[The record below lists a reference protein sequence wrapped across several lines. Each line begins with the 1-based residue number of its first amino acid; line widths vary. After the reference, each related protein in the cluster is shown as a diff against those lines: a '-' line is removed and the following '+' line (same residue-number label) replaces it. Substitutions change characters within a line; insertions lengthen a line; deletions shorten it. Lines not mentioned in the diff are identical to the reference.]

1 MVEVYKDN
9 VLLDAM
15 PGDYLQAVL
24 SNLSAGSYTFRAEA
38 SNDYGGTAS
47 TSQTLT
53 ISAPANVPPSV
64 GLTSPSS
71 GQSFT
76 TGTAV
81 TLSANASDSDGSIA
95 RVEFY
100 VDGSKIGQDTSSP
113 YSLSWTSTAG
123 SHSVYARAVD
133 NAGAATNSGTASI
146 TVTTPNVPP
155 TVSLSS
161 PANGQSFTTGT
172 AVTLSA
178 NASDSDG
185 SIARVEFYVDGSKIG
200 QDTSSPYS
208 LSWTST
214 AGSHSVYARAVD
226 NAGAAT
232 NSGTAS
238 ITVTTPNV
246 PPTVSLSSPANGQS
260 FTTGTAVTLSANASD
275 SDGSIARVEFYVDGS
290 KIGQD
295 TSSPYSLSWTSTA
308 GSHSVYARAV
318 DNAGAATNS
327 STASI
332 TVANANVAPSITLTS
347 PTTSQSFITGD
358 TVTLSANASDSDGSI
373 ARVEFYVD
381 GSKIGQDTSS
391 PYSLNWTSTAGSHNI
406 YARAVDNAGAATDSG
421 SAAITVA
428 NPPVPPPASDSP
440 TATPLPLSSGS
451 FSKTEVITYYDDT
464 AKWVLGQVASVTDV
478 ATGLVQSA
486 TSYDPATALPTATS
500 AFGKPQSSMTYY
512 ADGTLATVKDGR
524 NNTTTFSN
532 WKRGIPQT
540 IQYADGKSQT
550 AVVNNAGWIESV
562 TNEVAAKTCYSY
574 DAMGRLSG
582 ITYPSETQDNVC
594 NTSKWANTARSFV
607 PVASAEYGIPA
618 GHWRLTEATGN
629 AVKITYYDGLWRPL
643 LVREYDA
650 GNVSGTERFTRTT
663 YDANGRVDFQS
674 YPSTSSSPSTGV
686 WTFYDPLGRVTSAS
700 QDSELGPLTTTTEYL
715 DGFRIRVTNPRGFQ
729 TVSSYLAYDQPTTD
743 WPLTINAPNGAS
755 TTIAR
760 DVFGKPLSL
769 ARGGITRSYSYNANQ
784 ELCLSVEP
792 ETGATLYSYDAA
804 GNLASSASGLP
815 ASTACGASNTRTVY
829 RSYDARNR
837 LSTLTFPDGNGN
849 QSRTYTNDGLPST
862 VTTSNGGNTVSN
874 GYSYNKRRL
883 LAGESQIPDTLQTA
897 WSIGYG
903 YNSLG
908 QLVSETDPGSV
919 TVNYTVNAFG
929 QATGLTASVNGGAA
943 TPLASNA
950 SYYPNGALKQFTYGN
965 GIIHT
970 MTQNARQLPGRSTD
984 GTVLDLA
991 TAFDANGNVASV
1003 TDYTGSAR
1011 QSRTLGYDG
1020 LDRLTGASS
1029 PMFGTVAYRYDTAD
1043 NLTRVWIDGGNLPRD
1058 HTYCYNTTTNRL
1070 DFVRN
1075 GTNCASS
1082 PAAITLAYDVQ
1093 GNLSGKNGTAYAFD
1107 YGNRLRSTAGLTYRY
1122 DADGRRVRQDSAG
1135 SQLKYS
1141 YYAKDG
1147 RLVWQRDEPAGK
1159 RINNVYFAGSLLSEI
1174 SRPIG
1179 TDTVT
1184 FSYFHTDALG
1194 SPIAKTNGA
1203 GTPIETSEYEPY
1215 GKLVNRA
1222 NDDRA
1227 GYTGHVMDSAS
1238 GLTYMQQRYYD
1249 PVCGCFLSVDPVT
1262 AYSNPIGAFS
1272 RYWYASNNPYKFK
1285 DPDGRQSRPGS
1296 SSEEY
1301 HEDYVPPPP
1310 PPEPKTLEPVVV
1322 TASPVTSTVKTLADS
1337 LGNFFGLKEQ
1347 WLVSN
1352 GMWRGA
1358 NGKMNS
1364 LSWQGNRWTGARSA
1378 VLRDAKQFARAGQ
1391 ALFAVSATISI
1402 VDGTQAAMNGDGY
1415 GVTKAGV
1422 DLGWGVA
1429 GAMGGPVGMFGAG
1442 VYGLASFGVQI
1453 PAVSQYTVEPMTNGM
1468 CSLSGNC

>member
-1 MVEVYKDN
+1 LAYASDPDGGIQYVSFYVDGVFKGDVNGTPYTMSWTATPGTHTIRAQATDDMGETRNSTTVSITVNNPPPN
-9 VLLDAM
+9 VA
-15 PGDYLQAVL
+15 P
-24 SNLSAGSYTFRAEA
+24 
-38 SNDYGGTAS
+38 
-47 TSQTLT
+47 T
-53 ISAPANVPPSV
+53 IS
-64 GLTSPSS
+64 LTSPGN

-76 TGTAV
+76 TGNAV
-81 TLSANASDSDGSIA
+81 TLSATASDSDGSIA

-100 VDGSKIGQDTSSP
+100 VDGSKVGQDISSP

-146 TVTTPNVPP
+146 TVTNANVPP
-155 TVSLSS
+155 TVSLTS
-161 PANGQSFTTGT
+161 PTSGQTFATGA

-185 SIARVEFYVDGSKIG
+185 SIARVEFYLDGSKVG
-200 QDTSSPYS
+200 EDTSSPYS
-208 LSWTST
+208 LTWTST
-214 AGSHSVYARAVD
+214 TGSHS
-226 NAGAAT
+226 
-232 NSGTAS
+232 
-238 ITVTTPNV
+238 
-246 PPTVSLSSPANGQS
+246 
-260 FTTGTAVTLSANASD
+260 
-275 SDGSIARVEFYVDGS
+275 
-290 KIGQD
+290 
-295 TSSPYSLSWTSTA
+295 
-308 GSHSVYARAV
+308 
-318 DNAGAATNS
+318 
-327 STASI
+327 
-332 TVANANVAPSITLTS
+332 
-347 PTTSQSFITGD
+347 
-358 TVTLSANASDSDGSI
+358 
-373 ARVEFYVD
+373 
-381 GSKIGQDTSS
+381 
-391 PYSLNWTSTAGSHNI
+391 I
-406 YARAVDNAGAATDSG
+406 YARAVDNAGAAANSST
-421 SAAITVA
+421 ATITVSA
-428 NPPVPPPASDSP
+428 PLVPPPPASESP
-440 TATPLPLSSGS
+440 TATPLPSVPGS
-451 FSKTEVITYYDDT
+451 VSKTEVITYHDNT
-464 AKWVLGQVASVTDV
+464 TKWVLGQVASVTDV

-486 TSYDPATALPTATS
+486 TTYDPVTALPTATY
-500 AFGKPQSSMTYY
+500 AFGKPQSTMTYN

-540 IQYADGKSQT
+540 IQYADGTSQT
-550 AVVNNAGWIESV
+550 AAVNDAGWITSV
-562 TNEVAAKTCYSY
+562 TDENGYATGYGY

-582 ITYPSETQDNVC
+582 ITYPTGDSTV
-594 NTSKWANTARSFV
+594 WASTARSFV

-618 GHWRLTEATGN
+618 GHWRLTETTGN

-650 GNVSGTERFTRTT
+650 GNVSGTQRFTRTA
-663 YDANGRVDFQS
+663 YDAAGRVSFTS
-674 YPSTSSSPSTGV
+674 YPSTSSNPTTGL
-686 WTFYDPLGRVTSAS
+686 WTLYDALGRVTSVS
-700 QDSELGPLTTTTEYL
+700 QDSELGLLTTTTEYL

-769 ARGGITRSYSYNANQ
+769 ARGGVTRSYSYNAHQ
-784 ELCLSVEP
+784 ELCRSVEP
-792 ETGATLYSYDAA
+792 ETGATLYGYDAA

-849 QSRTYTNDGLPST
+849 QSWTYTNDGLPST

-883 LAGESQIPDTLQTA
+883 LTGESLIPDTLMTT

-903 YNSLG
+903 YNGLG
-908 QLVSETDPGSV
+908 QRVSETDPGNV
-919 TVNYTVNAFG
+919 TVAYGVNALG
-929 QATGLTASVNGGAA
+929 QTTGVTASVGGGAA

-965 GIIHT
+965 GIVHT
-970 MTQNARQLPGRSTD
+970 MTQNARQLPSRSTD

-991 TAFDANGNVASV
+991 TAFDANGNMASV
-1003 TDYTGSAR
+1003 TDYTSNAQ

-1029 PMFGTVAYRYDTAD
+1029 PMFGTVAYRYDAKD
-1043 NLTRVWIDGGNLPRD
+1043 NLTRVWIDGGNLPRN

-1070 DFVRN
+1070 DFVRT
-1075 GTNCASS
+1075 GPDCASS
-1082 PAAITLAYDVQ
+1082 GAAITLAYDVQ
-1093 GNLSGKNGTAYAFD
+1093 GNLSGKNSTTYVFD

-1179 TDTVT
+1179 ADTVT

-1194 SPIAKTNGA
+1194 SPIAKTNSA

-1215 GKLVNRA
+1215 GKLVNGTN
-1222 NDDRA
+1222 NDRV

-1249 PVCGCFLSVDPVT
+1249 PSIGRMLSRDPVT
-1262 AYSNPIGAFS
+1262 AYSTGDMRLFNAYAYAF
-1272 RYWYASNNPYKFK
+1272 NNPYRFT
-1285 DPDGRQSRPGS
+1285 DPDGRCPPALCNFFGIRETPEALQDHRFDAYEAIKANDSKRMMQFVLGTAGAGAGAAGVVEAAPVVAANSRQIGQAACAALSLVCSDPSKG
-1296 SSEEY
+1296 ERVLKLMRDTEGQLA
-1301 HEDYVPPPP
+1301 EDLARSADRVIERILSRMRKP
-1310 PPEPKTLEPVVV
+1310 PPEIPKPPLPPKPAPSPKPELPKPEP
-1322 TASPVTSTVKTLADS
+1322 PKPLPKPE
-1337 LGNFFGLKEQ
+1337 LQ
-1347 WLVSN
+1347 
-1352 GMWRGA
+1352 
-1358 NGKMNS
+1358 
-1364 LSWQGNRWTGARSA
+1364 
-1378 VLRDAKQFARAGQ
+1378 
-1391 ALFAVSATISI
+1391 
-1402 VDGTQAAMNGDGY
+1402 
-1415 GVTKAGV
+1415 
-1422 DLGWGVA
+1422 
-1429 GAMGGPVGMFGAG
+1429 
-1442 VYGLASFGVQI
+1442 
-1453 PAVSQYTVEPMTNGM
+1453 
-1468 CSLSGNC
+1468 